1 MEETLLPL
9 FGFAIATSVTPGP
22 NVLMVAAS
30 AANHGLRATWPHM
43 IGVTL
48 GFSLM
53 LLLVGLG
60 LAGPFAA
67 SPALHEVLHW
77 VGTAWLIWLAIGIA
91 RAGGPEEGRR
101 RPPMGVVAAGL
112 FQWVN
117 PKAWMIAVA
126 AVPAFT
132 TPGGDLLAEVSR
144 IAVVFA
150 IVCLPCLL
158 VWAGLGAAIRRLL
171 RHPGTLRAFNVTMA
185 VLLVASL
192 LPMVFSG

>member
-1 MEETLLPL
+1 METLLPL
-9 FGFAIATSVTPGP
+9 FGFAVVTSVTPGP

-30 AANHGLRATWPHM
+30 SANHGLRATWPHM
-43 IGVTL
+43 IGITV

-53 LLLVGLG
+53 LLLVGFG

-67 SPALHEVLHW
+67 SPALHEALRW
-77 VGTAWLIWLAIGIA
+77 IGAAWLVWLAIGIA
-91 RAGGPEEGRR
+91 RAGAPGEGLR
-101 RPPMGVVAAGL
+101 RPPMGVLAAAL

-132 TPGGDLLAEVSR
+132 TPGGDALLTEVPR
-144 IAVVFA
+144 IALIFA
-150 IVCLPCLL
+150 AVSIPCLL
-158 VWAGLGAAIRRLL
+158 VWAGLGAGIRRLL
-171 RHPGTLRAFNVTMA
+171 RRPGAWRAFNLAMA

-192 LPMVFSG
+192 LPMVL

>member
-1 MEETLLPL
+1 MDMLLSL

-43 IGVTL
+43 L
-48 GFSLM
+48 GITVGFALM
-53 LLLVGLG
+53 LLLVGFG

-67 SPALHEVLHW
+67 SPALHAALRWFGV
-77 VGTAWLIWLAIGIA
+77 AWLLWLAIGIA
-91 RAGGPEEGRR
+91 RSGGPGEGAA
-101 RPPMGVVAAGL
+101 RPPMGLVAAAL

-126 AVPAFT
+126 AMPTFT
-132 TPGGDLLAEVSR
+132 TPGGALLTEVPR
-144 IAVVFA
+144 IALVFA
-150 IVCLPCLL
+150 IVSLPCLL
-158 VWAGLGAAIRRLL
+158 VWAGLGSAIRRLL
-171 RHPGTLRAFNVTMA
+171 RRPGALRAFNLAMA

-192 LPMVFSG
+192 LPMVL